1 MTSNISAD
9 EVFEYTGEGQS
20 IPKDVV
26 SVRFHP
32 DVIEVNDTTFFDCKD
47 LEKVVLNEGLQ
58 RIGRFAFH
66 NCTSLESISCPSTL
80 IEIGYKAFEYC
91 NRLKK
96 VVLNDGLKEIWENAF
111 DSCSALVTISLPSTV
126 TYISNGAFQYCV
138 NLREVK
144 LHEGLQAIGDS
155 AFACCIALVT
165 VSLPSTV
172 THISDYSFK
181 DCRNLREVFIH
192 SERLQ
197 IERCSFTRCI
207 RLLFKYPSISNRL
220 SKIIQTGHYPRVE
233 AKIDEVRGTV
243 ERRGSDLF
251 VSVATMAEVVIGVQ
265 QSLDQIIKLISYYE
279 IKEATTLFELALWKS
294 NLDQAEAA
302 NDINR
307 DVNRIEVPGPVKDTI
322 LQYLS

>member
-1 MTSNISAD
+1 M
-9 EVFEYTGEGQS
+9 
-20 IPKDVV
+20 
-26 SVRFHP
+26 
-32 DVIEVNDTTFFDCKD
+32 
-47 LEKVVLNEGLQ
+47 
-58 RIGRFAFH
+58 
-66 NCTSLESISCPSTL
+66 ESISCPSTL

-126 TYISNGAFQYCV
+126 TYISNSAFQYCV

-144 LHEGLQAIGDS
+144 LHEGLQAIGES
-155 AFACCIALVT
+155 ASCIALVT

-172 THISDYSFK
+172 THISDYSFQ

-192 SERLQ
+192 SEGLQ

-207 RLLFKYPSISNRL
+207 RLSIFKYPSISNRL
-220 SKIIQTGHYPRVE
+220 SNIIQTGHYPRVE

-265 QSLDQIIKLISYYE
+265 QSLDQIIKLIRYYE
-279 IKEATTLFELALWKS
+279 IKEVTTLFELALWKS

-302 NDINR
+302 NDIKR
-307 DVNRIEVPGPVKDTI
+307 DVNRIEVPGPVKNAI
-322 LQYLS
+322 LQYL